1 MFWKKPEPFIMGII
15 NVTPDSF
22 YDGGKYNHLDSAK
35 ERALLMMQE
44 GADVV
49 DIGGEST
56 RPRSRSVILDEECSR
71 VLPVVEAI
79 RKETAIPISLDTSK
93 AELVKR
99 ALTFGSIE
107 MVNDVT
113 ALQGDPDMANV
124 VADAGAAILLMHK
137 LGTPETMQRAPVYQ
151 DVIQEEIAFFEE
163 RIEYALSQGIPKEN
177 ILIDPGIGFGKK
189 LEHNI
194 ELFNRLD
201 ELLIFNCP
209 LLVGPSRKSFIGQ
222 ILGDANEDR
231 LMGTAA
237 AVTAA
242 ILKGAKGVRVH
253 DVKEMKQVVQVAH
266 EIFQSPSKAPT
277 FNFN

>member
-1 MFWKKPEPFIMGII
+1 MGIL

-44 GADVV
+44 GADVIDV
-49 DIGGEST
+49 GGEST
-56 RPRSRSVILDEECSR
+56 RPYSRSIVFDEECSR

-93 AELVKR
+93 AELVKL

-113 ALQGDPDMANV
+113 ALQGDPEMAHV
-124 VADAGAAILLMHK
+124 VAESGAAILLMHK
-137 LGTPETMQRAPVYQ
+137 LGSPETMQRAPVYQ

-231 LMGTAA
+231 LMGTAS
-237 AVTAA
+237 AVTAS

-266 EIFQSPSKAPT
+266 EIFQSPSKTPT
-277 FNFN
+277 PNFN